1 MKKSKKDK
9 LQKAGW
15 KIGDTREFL
24 KLSDEEIA
32 LINIKQKLMQLVR
45 KTREDQKLT
54 QLALAKLLE
63 SSQSRIAKLESCSA
77 NVSLDLIVRALLVM
91 GVSNRKVGKVIGS

>member
-77 NVSLDLIVRALLVM
+77 NISLDLIVRALLVM
-91 GVSNRKVGKVIGS
+91 GVSNRKVGQVIGS